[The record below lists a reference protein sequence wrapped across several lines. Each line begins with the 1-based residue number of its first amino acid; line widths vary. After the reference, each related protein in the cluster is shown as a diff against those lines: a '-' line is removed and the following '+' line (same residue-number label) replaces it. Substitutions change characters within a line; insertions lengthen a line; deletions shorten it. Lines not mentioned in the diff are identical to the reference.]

1 MPSAAPRLA
10 LWASIPIVAALGGCA
25 IPPVVTI
32 ASLAINAA
40 SYASTGKSVS
50 DHGISAV
57 MGEDCA
63 LWRVVADRKVCEADP
78 AAPAVAAAQP
88 ESAQAS
94 APVELAA
101 AAPFEAPTPAPA
113 PELASVPQTRRFLV
127 LGSFLNA
134 ENARHLAASLEGI
147 ETAIVI
153 VGTDGATFHRV
164 IAGPLDDRAVEAL
177 SARMA
182 LEAGARPWE
191 IPDPAGEAPEL
202 ATPVATGVN
211 TPSEITAST
220 AARTP

>member
-25 IPPVVTI
+25 IPPAVTI

-40 SYASTGKSVS
+40 SYATTGKSVS

-63 LWRVVADRKVCEADP
+63 LWRVVADRKVCEANP
-78 AAPAVAAAQP
+78 EAPAVAAAKP
-88 ESAQAS
+88 DPAQAP
-94 APVELAA
+94 APIELAA
-101 AAPFEAPTPAPA
+101 AAPFPAPAPA

-127 LGSFLNA
+127 LGSFLNQD
-134 ENARHLAASLEGI
+134 NARHLAASLEGI
-147 ETAIVI
+147 ETAIVS
-153 VGTDGATFHRV
+153 VGTDGAIFHRV

-202 ATPVATGVN
+202 ATPVAMGVG

-220 AARTP
+220 APRTP